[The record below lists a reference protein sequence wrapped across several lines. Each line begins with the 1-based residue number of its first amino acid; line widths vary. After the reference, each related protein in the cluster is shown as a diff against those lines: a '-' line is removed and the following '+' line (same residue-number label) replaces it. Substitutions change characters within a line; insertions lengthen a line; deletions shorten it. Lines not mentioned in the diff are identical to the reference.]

1 MKQCRLNYDVYDAW
15 ALNMGHCLARREE
28 LSYLYRAI
36 TEYCQEAASK
46 KRSWEWFE
54 KERSSFQ
61 RRLGRDPE
69 RVFELWCLQLF
80 QRSCP
85 CEWQGHVFFIF
96 LFFWGKFGLSYA
108 CCLGWI
114 LLHAMQCIWWNAMYL
129 DMLIM
134 ANAFG
139 FGLLMAHRERPNR
152 KRILSKK
159 KMSSGLC
166 QTINCQVDYKKKC
179 QVGEKVLPK

>member
-61 RRLGRDPE
+61 RRLRRDPE
-69 RVFELWCLQLF
+69 RVFELWCLQFF

-85 CEWQGHVFFIF
+85 CEWQGHVFF
-96 LFFWGKFGLSYA
+96 FFCFFGASLD
-108 CCLGWI
+108 CLRPAAWVGFCY
-114 LLHAMQCIWWNAMYL
+114 MQCNVFDGMQCTWI
-129 DMLIM
+129 
-134 ANAFG
+134 
-139 FGLLMAHRERPNR
+139 
-152 KRILSKK
+152 
-159 KMSSGLC
+159 C
-166 QTINCQVDYKKKC
+166 
-179 QVGEKVLPK
+179 